1 MRNKTYEFIVKD
13 KEDFEKIRA
22 HADYSSELTGVIQLT
37 NPSLKKIEKEY
48 PGLIGKYV
56 NFDDS
61 TNSEETSDNIETIS
75 SKAIVYEKD
84 NKLNITN
91 YGLDTYVFLGNCVKG
106 SIKLKGYPNLFY
118 CLDKGFINLQDNLA
132 YKFKKNKV
140 DENTPIRELLSSKPK
155 KRFKGHLFSL
165 EKAFGDKPISELKF
179 DSYKTKVRKVKVFKD
194 LKILEFN
201 NETNEYKLSTEDNKI
216 YYCKFYGLGFDLA
229 KNQILTIGRKINIAT
244 SKVYSH
250 DGGGSLIIDPIIVP
264 HGLELEEIVSI
275 SSPRSIPTE
284 IFNAA
289 YAEYN
294 FRKKYSNE
302 N

>member
-13 KEDFEKIRA
+13 KEDFEKIIA
-22 HADYSSELTGVIQLT
+22 HADYSSELTNVIQLT
-37 NPSLKKIEKEY
+37 NPNLKKIEKEY
-48 PGLIGKYV
+48 PGLISKYV
-56 NFDDS
+56 NFDNSSDS
-61 TNSEETSDNIETIS
+61 EVAPESIETIS
-75 SKAIVYEKD
+75 SRTIVYEKD

-132 YKFKKNKV
+132 YKFKKKI
-140 DENTPIRELLSSKPK
+140 DENTPIKELLSSKPK

-165 EKAFGDKPISELKF
+165 EKEFGDKLISELKF
-179 DSYKTKVRKVKVFKD
+179 NSYKTKVRKVKVFKD

-201 NETNEYKLSTEDNKI
+201 NEYNEYKLSTEDNKI

-244 SKVYSH
+244 SKVYGH
-250 DGGGSLIIDPIIVP
+250 DGEGSLIIDPIIVP

-294 FRKKYSNE
+294 FRKKYSSE